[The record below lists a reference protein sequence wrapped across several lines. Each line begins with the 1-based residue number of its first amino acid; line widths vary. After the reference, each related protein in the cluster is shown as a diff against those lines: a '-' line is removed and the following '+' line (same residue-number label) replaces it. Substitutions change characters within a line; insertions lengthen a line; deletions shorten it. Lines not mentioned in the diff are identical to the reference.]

1 VRQLQFDRGF
11 SINVVT
17 LFGYAL
23 ITLLRSLPLLL
34 LGGVYLILDEMLGI
48 AQLPTAVLVV
58 CLLSL
63 PCSFL
68 IVYDRSRPTRYAV
81 SAVILVLLLS
91 VSQVGWNSRKAMFR
105 AFYAIRPGMTLA
117 QVDHLM
123 DPPLRSATA
132 VMCPVKLWRT
142 NPDPTTDTVVPVNYL
157 PHTDPGVKVDILR
170 YRPWDRSDLFFVSF
184 VDGRV
189 IERSFSPD

>member
-1 VRQLQFDRGF
+1 MRQLQFDRGF

-68 IVYDRSRPTRYAV
+68 IVYHRSRPTRYAV

-142 NPDPTTDTVVPVNYL
+142 NPDTTVDAYM
-157 PHTDPGVKVDILR
+157 PHTDPGVKVDMLI
-170 YRPWDRSDLFFVSF
+170 YRPCDCADIFYVAF